1 MSRNVFADII
11 GHGGKYGYIGCERE
25 SGFGMRKSIRMTKKK
40 AAAAAVAVITVALVL
55 GGALFGKENTL
66 YVKADGRPVSIS
78 SCTISGSDVV
88 CQLSAGSVPSSDDGK
103 YYIYADEVY
112 QDGTAGKVVATV
124 NAGASVTASFPL
136 NYNSADSN
144 LSRKFLVAVKRG
156 GQMVQVSNE
165 HYITN
170 PEAIASHTSPRKDT
184 GIKGILPDLTKCSN
198 GELQDLGIQQ
208 IVYNMDLDEICVDAS
223 VPGAIPFAYNGQTY
237 YFNGGRISNFDSMI
251 KSFNSYGIQVTLV
264 LLNSGQ
270 GPYSQDLIHPDAHG
284 AECPSYAMNVANAAG
299 VDHLKAIAAFLGQHY
314 SGQTGCGQVDNWI
327 IGNEVNA
334 RTSWWYT
341 NSTSLDYNVNLYVKA
356 FRIFYNEMKSQ
367 NANLRIYNSI
377 DQEWNRK
384 SNPGSFLSKGYLDQ
398 FNYYMVREGNIDWG
412 LSFHPYNSPLY
423 DPYAWNGPAVWVGS
437 TITTPYITM
446 QNIDILINYMHQS
459 QFLSPSGEV
468 RSISIAEIG
477 YTSSFGD
484 DKQEASI
491 AYGYLKAAS
500 IPDVDAF
507 MLFRQTDDAH
517 EMESH
522 LALGLYDLSGNK
534 KPSYSIYKNLG
545 TANEGVAKAR
555 ASEIIGMDIDQM
567 ISQNIVWTRGG
578 NGVVQ

>member
-1 MSRNVFADII
+1 MIRDMR
-11 GHGGKYGYIGCERE
+11 KYG
-25 SGFGMRKSIRMTKKK
+25 FTTKKDRK
-40 AAAAAVAVITVALVL
+40 TTGRKTAITVLTAVFTMTLTLAGVL
-55 GGALFGKENTL
+55 FAKDNTL
-66 YVKADGRPVSIS
+66 YVRADGRPVSIS

-112 QDGTAGKVVATV
+112 QDGTVGKVVATV
-124 NAGASVTASFPL
+124 DAGASATASFPL
-136 NYNSADSN
+136 NYNTADSN

-156 GQMVQVSNE
+156 GQMVQVSDE

-170 PEAIASHTSPRKDT
+170 PEAIAAHTSPRRDT

-198 GELQDLGIQQ
+198 GELQDLGIRQV
-208 IVYNMDLDEICVDAS
+208 VYNIDMDEICVDAS
-223 VPGAIPFAYNGQTY
+223 VGGAIPFTYNGQTY
-237 YFNGGRISNFDSMI
+237 YFNGGRINSFDSMI
-251 KSFNSYGIQVTLV
+251 KSFNSYGMQVTLV
-264 LLNSGQ
+264 LLNGGQ
-270 GPYSQDLIHPDAHG
+270 SPYAADLVHPAARGGD
-284 AECPSYAMNVANAAG
+284 CPGYALNVADAAG
-299 VDHLKAIAAFLGQHY
+299 TNHLKAVGAFLAQRY
-314 SGQTGCGQVDNWI
+314 SGQAGCGQVDNWI
-327 IGNEVNA
+327 VGNEVNA

-341 NSTSLDYNVNLYVKA
+341 NSTSLDYNVNIYAKA
-356 FRIFYNEMKSQ
+356 FRIIYNEMKSQ
-367 NANLRIYNSI
+367 NANVRIYNSI

-384 SNPGSFLSKGYLDQ
+384 SNPGSFLAKAYLDQ
-398 FNYYMVREGNIDWG
+398 FNYYMLREGNIDWG

-437 TITTPYITM
+437 GITTPYITM
-446 QNIDILINYMHQS
+446 QNIDILINYMHQPK
-459 QFLSPSGEV
+459 FLSPNGQV

-484 DKQEASI
+484 EKQEASI

-500 IPDVDAF
+500 LPDVDSF

-522 LALGLYDLSGNK
+522 LAMGLYDLNGNK
-534 KPSYSIYKNLG
+534 KPAYNIYKNLG
-545 TANEGVAKAR
+545 TANEGAAKAR

-567 ISQNIVWTRGG
+567 ISQNIVWTRSGT
-578 NGVVQ
+578 GVVQ

>member
-1 MSRNVFADII
+1 MVRDIR
-11 GHGGKYGYIGCERE
+11 KY
-25 SGFGMRKSIRMTKKK
+25 GFGMKKDKKTTGRK
-40 AAAAAVAVITVALVL
+40 AAGAVLTAVFTMALTIA
-55 GGALFGKENTL
+55 GALFAKDNIL
-66 YVKADGRPVSIS
+66 YVRADGRPVSIS

-112 QDGTAGKVVATV
+112 QDGTVGKVVATV
-124 NAGASVTASFPL
+124 DAGASATAAFPL
-136 NYNSADSN
+136 NYNTADSN

-156 GQMVQVSNE
+156 GQMVQVSDE

-170 PEAIASHTSPRKDT
+170 PEAIASHTSPRKDN
-184 GIKGILPDLTKCSN
+184 GIKGILPDLAKCSN
-198 GELQDLGIQQ
+198 GELQDLGIRQV
-208 IVYNMDLDEICVDAS
+208 VYNIDMDEICVDAS
-223 VPGAIPFAYNGQTY
+223 VAGAIPFSYNGQTY
-237 YFNGGRISNFDSMI
+237 YFNGGRINSFDSMI
-251 KSFNSYGIQVTLV
+251 KSFNSYGMQVTLV
-264 LLNSGQ
+264 LLNGGQ
-270 GPYSQDLIHPDAHG
+270 SPYAADLVHPAARGGD
-284 AECPSYAMNVANAAG
+284 CPGYALNVADAAG
-299 VDHLKAIAAFLGQHY
+299 TNHLKAVGAFLAQRY
-314 SGQTGCGQVDNWI
+314 SGQAGCGQVDNWI
-327 IGNEVNA
+327 VGNEVNA

-341 NSTSLDYNVNLYVKA
+341 NSTSLDYNVNIYAKA
-356 FRIFYNEMKSQ
+356 FRIIYNEMKSQ
-367 NANLRIYNSI
+367 NANVRIYNSI

-384 SNPGSFLSKGYLDQ
+384 SNPGSFLAKAYLDQ
-398 FNYYMVREGNIDWG
+398 FNYYMIREGNIDWS

-437 TITTPYITM
+437 GITTPYITM
-446 QNIDILINYMHQS
+446 QNIDILINYMHQPK
-459 QFLSPSGEV
+459 FLSPNGQV

-484 DKQEASI
+484 EKQEASI

-500 IPDVDAF
+500 LPDVDAF

-522 LALGLYDLSGNK
+522 LAMGLYDLNGNK
-534 KPSYSIYKNLG
+534 KPAYNIYKNLG

-567 ISQNIVWTRGG
+567 IRENIVWTRSG